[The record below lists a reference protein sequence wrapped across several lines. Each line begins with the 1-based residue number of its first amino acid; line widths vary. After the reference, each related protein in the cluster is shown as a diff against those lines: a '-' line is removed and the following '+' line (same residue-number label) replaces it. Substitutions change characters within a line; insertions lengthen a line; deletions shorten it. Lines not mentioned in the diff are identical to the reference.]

1 MLNFIAIDNRYSR
14 LLQSH
19 FLVHS
24 MYEIFKIVT
33 RVSKLTFSTKLPT
46 FDSFYLLDYTFTI
59 MELDRTY
66 HPHHFI
72 FSFTF

>member
-14 LLQSH
+14 VLQSH

-46 FDSFYLLDYTFTI
+46 FDSFPTGLYLHDNGTRPNLS
-59 MELDRTY
+59 
-66 HPHHFI
+66 PS
-72 FSFTF
+72 SFYF